1 MEILIR
7 ILFIEATELKLYKPL
22 AHIAKTGKAESP
34 KFEAIA
40 I

>member
-22 AHIAKTGKAESP
+22 AHIAKTCP
-34 KFEAIA
+34 
-40 I
+40 